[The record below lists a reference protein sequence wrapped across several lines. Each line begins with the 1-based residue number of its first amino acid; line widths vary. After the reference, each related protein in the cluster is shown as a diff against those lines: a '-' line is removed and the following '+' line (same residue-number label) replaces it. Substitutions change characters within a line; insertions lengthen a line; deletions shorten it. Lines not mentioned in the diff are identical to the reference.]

1 MEINSELSK
10 LIKRCFDEQHF
21 AVLATQS
28 DGQPYTNLVA
38 FAEFTN
44 LRSLL
49 FVTSRD
55 SRKYTN
61 ALASKKVALLIDSRK
76 NQASDLRNAIAIT
89 VLGTVAEVNSD
100 EKDNLSRI
108 YLSKHPQLF
117 EFLQKPLNAL
127 MQVTV
132 SEYIVATF
140 EGIQRVRIEET
151 G

>member
-1 MEINSELSK
+1 MEYNSALYK
-10 LIKRCFDEQHF
+10 LIKQYFDEQRF

-28 DGQPYTNLVA
+28 EGQPYTNLVA
-38 FAEFTN
+38 FAEFAN
-44 LRSLL
+44 LRDIL

-55 SRKYTN
+55 TRKYTN
-61 ALASKKVALLIDSRK
+61 ALANKKVALLIDSRK
-76 NQASDLRNAIAIT
+76 NPATDLRNAVAIT
-89 VLGTVAEVNSD
+89 ALGTVEEVNSN

-108 YLSKHPQLF
+108 YLAKHPQLI

-140 EGIQRVRIEET
+140 EGIQRVRLEET